1 MNYIPSTG
9 FNSMLRK
16 LGEDVLIFTKVPS
29 RDDDGNIIRTPIR
42 DFDGNL
48 LEDGGEVVYDEDCVT
63 LKARIILKD
72 VEDKDVN
79 GEITEIQ
86 DAIGEFELKD
96 AEYLQKDNILMYTT
110 GGGYDF
116 YFQMLPP
123 VPRMTFIHVTLK
135 GREPY
140 NGI

>member
-1 MNYIPSTG
+1 MNYISPNG

-16 LGEDVLIFTKVPS
+16 LGENVTIYTKVPK
-29 RDDDGNIIRTPIR
+29 RDDDNNIIRTPIR
-42 DFDGNL
+42 DSDGNL
-48 LEDGGEVVYDEDCVT
+48 LEDGGEIVYDEGSVT
-63 LKARIILKD
+63 IKARIILKD

-79 GEITEIQ
+79 GEITETQ
-86 DAIGEFELKD
+86 DAIGEFKLTD
-96 AEYLQKDNILMYTT
+96 ASYLQKDNILMYTT
-110 GGGYDF
+110 QGYVF